1 MSKTYF
7 DYEQTIELEQII
19 VMNTRLLKPVKNNE
33 DIKPYKNQTSKNVGV
48 LLDEAIVIYLDKKGI
63 ETIKT
68 WANARK
74 DSEQI
79 KEDIKNTMKI
89 VDSNDSI
96 HIHFL
101 NDEKNEN
108 IKRMLNAG
116 LGIDIMVS
124 KNIYAP
130 LPDFD
135 SNGYKCELNDDVT
148 TVSLTPSW
156 VVDLVKYLEE
166 NGGISDD
173 TTH

>member
-1 MSKTYF
+1 
-7 DYEQTIELEQII
+7 
-19 VMNTRLLKPVKNNE
+19 
-33 DIKPYKNQTSKNVGV
+33 
-48 LLDEAIVIYLDKKGI
+48 
-63 ETIKT
+63 
-68 WANARK
+68 
-74 DSEQI
+74 
-79 KEDIKNTMKI
+79 MKI